1 MASCVIP
8 FESML
13 VQRLEVSN
21 QVDSAFDFRKYLYKS
36 AQNSNG
42 VGGPFRDAIRHLSA
56 FAQSTSD
63 QPVRLRRV
71 LSIGPKLGVESY
83 RA

>member
-36 AQNSNG
+36 AQNSNS
-42 VGGPFRDAIRHLSA
+42 VGGPFGR
-56 FAQSTSD
+56 
-63 QPVRLRRV
+63 
-71 LSIGPKLGVESY
+71 G
-83 RA
+83 

>member
-1 MASCVIP
+1 MAPCVIP

-36 AQNSNG
+36 AQK
-42 VGGPFRDAIRHLSA
+42 LSEPK
-56 FAQSTSD
+56 QVLTPSTSKK
-63 QPVRLRRV
+63 PSKRKAL
-71 LSIGPKLGVESY
+71 K
-83 RA
+83 